1 MKILIK
7 SIRGGSCM
15 VDAQETTTI
24 LELKKKVATDI
35 NIPVA
40 QQTMVVC
47 GKTLQDDKT
56 VGSYPNLK
64 DGAKIYVAVKKPDTL
79 KAALT
84 RFLRQYY
91 SDQQCSA
98 IVDEFM
104 KDFQNKVNNL
114 SLDDLERIAKAD
126 MDNST

>member
-1 MKILIK
+1 MKIIVK
-7 SIRGGSCM
+7 GIRGGSCV
-15 VDAQETTTI
+15 VDVQETTTI
-24 LELKKKVATDI
+24 LELKRKVATDI

-40 QQTMVVC
+40 QQTMVLF

-56 VGSYPNLK
+56 VGSYPKIK
-64 DGAKIYVAVKKPDTL
+64 DGTKLYVAVKKPDTL
-79 KAALT
+79 NAALT

-91 SDQQCSA
+91 SDQQCTA

-104 KDFQNKVNNL
+104 KDFQNKVSNL

-126 MDNST
+126 MDSSA

>member
-1 MKILIK
+1 MKIIVK
-7 SIRGGSCM
+7 GIRGGSSV
-15 VDAQETTTI
+15 VDAQENTTI
-24 LELKKKVATDI
+24 LELKKKVENDI

-40 QQTMVVC
+40 QQTMVLY
-47 GKTLQDDKT
+47 GKTLQDDRT
-56 VGSYPNLK
+56 VGSYPKIK
-64 DGAKIYVAVKKPDTL
+64 DGTKLYVAVKKPDTL
-79 KAALT
+79 NAALT

-91 SDQQCSA
+91 SDQQCTI

-126 MDNST
+126 MDNSA

>member
-1 MKILIK
+1 MKIIVK
-7 SIRGGSCM
+7 GIRGGSCV
-15 VDAQETTTI
+15 VDAQESTTI
-24 LELKKKVATDI
+24 LDLKKKVANDI
-35 NIPVA
+35 NIPVS
-40 QQTMVVC
+40 QQTMVLF

-56 VGSYPNLK
+56 IGHYPKIK
-64 DGAKIYVAVKKPDTL
+64 DGTKLYVAVRKPDTL
-79 KAALT
+79 NSVLT

-91 SDQQCSA
+91 SDQQCSL

-126 MDNST
+126 MDNSS